1 MLSRQRQFT
10 TITTRAETHG
20 PYSAADVEQI
30 LGGPFVSSPLSVVPK
45 AGGKLRLGQDCSHED
60 GNGVSVNSMIDADMF
75 PTTWGTAAQVAE
87 KVSPSFRRP
96 SSPRRWPGRAERDV
110 YISLLNGGA
119 CSARGARQD
128 TMIRARCGET
138 RARRDDNGSARGAR
152 NRNELREAS

>member
-87 KVSPSFRRP
+87 KVSPSFQWP

-119 CSARGARQD
+119 CSARGARD
-128 TMIRARCGET
+128 CPARGAMNGF
-138 RARRDDNGSARGAR
+138 RARREARYNDPCEVRGDAR
-152 NRNELREAS
+152 AAR